1 MTRISLTGQV
11 HRHLLPHLSGD
22 TIAID
27 ATAGNGH
34 DSLFLAAN
42 IGENGRLYAF
52 DIQRQAIENSRK
64 RLAAEGLSARVTLIQ
79 TGHEHMTAQIPEIH
93 HGRVNIIMF
102 NLGYLP
108 CADKSLITTTAT
120 TIKAL
125 QVAPNGLVYGLT
137 SDSVLFVF
145 DPKTR
150 KVVHTAKLEQWGS
163 VPRGDS
169 LFMGTR
175 QRVYAQLSKTVLRFD
190 PETFQPTVVVKSPVE
205 ISVAGPLL
213 GGRLY
218 FGSGTHLWSYEL
230 APIHWTWAGFRE
242 WFKSR

>member
-125 QVAPNGLVYGLT
+125 NAAIAMLAGNGI
-137 SDSVLFVF
+137 
-145 DPKTR
+145 
-150 KVVHTAKLEQWGS
+150 
-163 VPRGDS
+163 
-169 LFMGTR
+169 
-175 QRVYAQLSKTVLRFD
+175 LSILAY
-190 PETFQPTVVVKSPVE
+190 PGHP
-205 ISVAGPLL
+205 
-213 GGRLY
+213 GGREE
-218 FGSGTHLWSYEL
+218 T
-230 APIHWTWAGFRE
+230 AAVIQWAQNLPQQTFTLCMHNPDQNPQTSPQWIE
-242 WFKSR
+242 VIKLDD